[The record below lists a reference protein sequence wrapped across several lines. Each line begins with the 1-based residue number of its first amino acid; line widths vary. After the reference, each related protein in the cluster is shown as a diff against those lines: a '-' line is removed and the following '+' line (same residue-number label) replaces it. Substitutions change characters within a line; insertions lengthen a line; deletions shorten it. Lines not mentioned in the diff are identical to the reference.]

1 MLLLFSHLRTGVSA
15 GKSAVFC
22 FHWAWKRFLHVGT
35 RVTMS
40 PVRVQVEPDSKC
52 LFDRPVTVKVEGLS
66 PHQPVALRATLTG
79 DKGDVFASV
88 ARYQADERGLI
99 DLSQSASLGGD
110 YTGVQPMGFLWALK
124 PLKPL
129 RRLMKRDM
137 ATPFTVHIA
146 VHGQAAG
153 SVESSAPPLASCLHE
168 RSFLGGGVKR
178 IPVREGRIR
187 GTVFLPP
194 GECFLRDKTNSKSM
208 SENAAFQPPKNGSLG
223 RKVGC
228 FLFPLGL
235 EAFFARRYKS
245 DHESAGGLLEH
256 RGCLLANHGFATMV
270 LAYFGFEDL
279 PQNLEE
285 LDLEYFEE
293 ALHFFQAL
301 PQVREN
307 SIGVLGVSKG
317 ADLALSMASF
327 LSGISAV
334 VSVSG
339 CYANFQCHLHYKG
352 TTLAAL
358 RFSPEKITVDQASG
372 LLRFCEAYADPRD
385 PGCQAVVPIERAS
398 ARFLFV
404 AGEDDQVWNASL
416 FASEA
421 AKRLISHGK
430 ERPEVLIFPGT
441 GHLIE
446 PPYFPH
452 CHSSFH
458 KVINAPLLWGG
469 QAESHAFAQEEA
481 WRRIRQFFL
490 DNLGAAGCRQSKL

>member
-1 MLLLFSHLRTGVSA
+1 IVECLKR
-15 GKSAVFC
+15 KSAVFC

-194 GECFLRDKTNSKSM
+194 EKCPFPT
-208 SENAAFQPPKNGSLG
+208 SLIDLQ
-223 RKVGC
+223 RK
-228 FLFPLGL
+228 
-235 EAFFARRYKS
+235 
-245 DHESAGGLLEH
+245 AGGLLEH

-490 DNLGAAGCRQSKL
+490 DNLGAAGCRQSK

>member
-1 MLLLFSHLRTGVSA
+1 MLLFSHLRTGVSA

-22 FHWAWKRFLHVGT
+22 FHWTWKRFLHVGT

-137 ATPFTVHIA
+137 ATPFTVHIT

-153 SVESSAPPLASCLHE
+153 SVESTTPPLASCLHE
-168 RSFLGGGVKR
+168 RSFLGEGVKR

-187 GTVFLPP
+187 GTVFLPRGDGPFP
-194 GECFLRDKTNSKSM
+194 GVID
-208 SENAAFQPPKNGSLG
+208 LG
-223 RKVGC
+223 GT
-228 FLFPLGL
+228 
-235 EAFFARRYKS
+235 
-245 DHESAGGLLEH
+245 AGGLLEH
-256 RGCLLANHGFATMV
+256 RGCLLANHGFVTMV

-279 PQNLEE
+279 PQNMDEFH
-285 LDLEYFEE
+285 LEYFEE

-307 SIGVLGVSKG
+307 SIGVLGLSKG

-334 VSVSG
+334 VNVSG
-339 CYANFQCHLHYKG
+339 CYANFQCQLHYKG
-352 TTLAAL
+352 TTLPAL
-358 RFSPEKITVDQASG
+358 KCYPEKIKVDQASG
-372 LLRFCEAYADPRD
+372 LLNFSEAYDDPRD

-404 AGEDDQVWNASL
+404 AGEDDKVWNASL
-416 FASEA
+416 YASEA

-441 GHLIE
+441 GHIIE

-458 KVINAPLLWGG
+458 KVINAPVLWGG

>member
-15 GKSAVFC
+15 GKSVVFC
-22 FHWAWKRFLHVGT
+22 FHWTWKRFLHVGT

-40 PVRVQVEPDSKC
+40 PVRVKVEPDSKC

-79 DKGDVFASV
+79 DKGDVFASA

-99 DLSQSASLGGD
+99 DLSKSASLGGD
-110 YTGVQPMGFLWALK
+110 YTGVQPMGFLWALKPLK

-153 SVESSAPPLASCLHE
+153 SVESTAPPLASCLHE
-168 RSFLGGGVKR
+168 RSFLGEGVKR

-194 GECFLRDKTNSKSM
+194 GDGPFPGVID
-208 SENAAFQPPKNGSLG
+208 LG
-223 RKVGC
+223 GT
-228 FLFPLGL
+228 
-235 EAFFARRYKS
+235 
-245 DHESAGGLLEH
+245 AGGLLEH

-279 PQNLEE
+279 PQYMVEFH
-285 LDLEYFEE
+285 LEYFEE
-293 ALHFFQAL
+293 ALRYLQAL
-301 PQVREN
+301 PQVRAN
-307 SIGVLGVSKG
+307 SIGVLGNSKG

-339 CYANFQCHLHYKG
+339 CNANFMSQLHYKG
-352 TTLAAL
+352 TTLPAL
-358 RFSPEKITVDQASG
+358 MFSSEKIKVDQASG
-372 LLRFCEAYADPRD
+372 IWNLFEGYEDPCD
-385 PGCQAVVPIERAS
+385 PGCQALVPIERAT
-398 ARFLFV
+398 ARFLFIV
-404 AGEDDQVWNASL
+404 GENDQLWNASL
-416 FASEA
+416 YASEA

-430 ERPEVLIFPGT
+430 ERPEILSFPGT

-458 KVINAPLLWGG
+458 KVVNAPVLWGG